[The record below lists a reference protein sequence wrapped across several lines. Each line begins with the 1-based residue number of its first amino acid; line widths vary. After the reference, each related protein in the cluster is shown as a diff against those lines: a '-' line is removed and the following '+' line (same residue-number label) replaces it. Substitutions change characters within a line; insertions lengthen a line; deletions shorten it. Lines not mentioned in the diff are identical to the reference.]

1 MVVDRRKMA
10 EREIQTVKDG
20 SHMVVDPK
28 KMAECEIQSVKE
40 G

>member
-10 EREIQTVKDG
+10 EREIQIVKYEA
-20 SHMVVDPK
+20 HMAVGTK

>member
-10 EREIQTVKDG
+10 DGEIQFVKDG
-20 SHMVVDPK
+20 RHMAVDTK
-28 KMAECEIQSVKE
+28 KMAECEIQSVEE